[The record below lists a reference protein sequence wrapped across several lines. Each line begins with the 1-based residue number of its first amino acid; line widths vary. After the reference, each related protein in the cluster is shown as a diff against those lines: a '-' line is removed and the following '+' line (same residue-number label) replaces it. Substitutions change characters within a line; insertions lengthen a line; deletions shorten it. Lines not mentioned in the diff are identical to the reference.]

1 MSAALDPTKAITEL
15 QPWQV
20 NQEKSTKTLG
30 QFEYKDIY
38 GRQIAEPDLANPTRS
53 RWERPLDT
61 VRAFQESIDRGY
73 KRQSYYTDDP
83 PASPSES
90 TWGTRRDA
98 NGPSEDAANLS
109 TMYAA
114 RGTNSTTPLSNSDNE
129 EAFGAMGG
137 RNALN
142 DHLTNT
148 GMPAMQR
155 PRNQSYGSAPD
166 TGYGSIDHGRSPL
179 QNQMSYPQSQPQP
192 SSSQAPPRN
201 VIQLQNSAA
210 SSAPIAAASPQ
221 PSGKAGKQRKSWLGK
236 RLSKNK

>member
-1 MSAALDPTKAITEL
+1 
-15 QPWQV
+15 
-20 NQEKSTKTLG
+20 
-30 QFEYKDIY
+30 
-38 GRQIAEPDLANPTRS
+38 
-53 RWERPLDT
+53 
-61 VRAFQESIDRGY
+61 
-73 KRQSYYTDDP
+73 
-83 PASPSES
+83 
-90 TWGTRRDA
+90 
-98 NGPSEDAANLS
+98 
-109 TMYAA
+109 MYAA
-114 RGTNSTTPLSNSDNE
+114 RGTNSTTPLSNRFVPFFPPPPWEGFFSFLEFSANLFCSDNE